1 MAHISLKKKVMAAT
15 IAMTMGLGATTVVAP
30 VSGAQTMA
38 LLQSDSQTVRAAYEP
53 LPDDV
58 TQQTESSLL
67 DRKNEENISVNLLG
81 TGKGPGW
88 CIDYAIPSP
97 SNDPAD
103 YELRKL
109 TGQSGNYGDSTS
121 INADIETAAIHV
133 TKQMIKEYNLSSF
146 DRSNEKI
153 KKLNYVLQ
161 ALLTNNLS
169 ALNQIRAD
177 IDEGKYISTA
187 DFREFTGF
195 DINYVRLAPE
205 DRGQGLADYRLV
217 KNDAAFSKVAQDV
230 NDSEY
235 ITVLLPKDYTLN
247 PNKMDNFTTQRLI
260 TVEQP
265 GLELTPKPTPTP
277 EQTTTQE
284 QPSSEPSTS
293 QETTTPETTTPESS
307 KETTTPK
314 SSEPTTSKETTK
326 PSEPKSSTVT
336 ETTTATKVNNTTETV
351 TKYEYHYE
359 YTWIFNYQQT
369 YREINVSKKVSGSWD
384 YTVIKGGDLVTVEKK
399 DGTLVITPKDGAKGE
414 VTIVVTDSKGN
425 THEYTINIDN
435 SAKNQNGGSNTTN
448 ITNINVTVNVTGG
461 SSEQVTNSRIIW
473 LPSGGD
479 FRIISGGDNVNVEN
493 KNGQLVI
500 TPKPGSNGKTA
511 VIEIL
516 DRDGNPVQRVNV
528 DITITTEVS
537 ENEEKLVNGGQIIIE
552 NTGKRH
558 FEKGEDLV
566 TVTEKNG
573 QLVIEPR
580 PGKSGQ
586 AILVIED
593 KWGNKH
599 RYIINVI
606 NNVTVIERTLTL
618 ENGATTKI
626 DIQGEWTHRI
636 KSGEEFV
643 NVEKNGNKLVIE
655 GVKDKNGTAVVE
667 ILDKNGQVIARYT
680 VVVNNTT
687 QQIVTNVVERDITDR
702 TDFTV
707 SRGNEGN
714 TLKIVKGEDLVNWKD
729 EKGILSVKP
738 KAGAN
743 GTLVIEE
750 RNANGDL
757 LTKYVINITP
767 EKVQEIRR
775 EITTQQ
781 IINIGGDNLTV
792 VEGEGLVDINKSTD
806 KWKITPKDGSNGELI
821 IEDRDDEGRANIRYI
836 ITIKPAQP
844 KVTEINISITNTVT
858 GKVSIDKNSTVKV
871 IEGKDKVDASN
882 DGGTL
887 VITPK
892 DGATG
897 KAVIEVKNPDGTI
910 THYVVDITQTE
921 VKDHKV
927 TIINPGKDSDSNNNS
942 ESGSLVIDV
951 KPGNTV
957 EVVEGDA
964 DLVVI
969 DKRGDNVVIRPNEYK
984 AGQSGTIVVEERDAN
999 GNPVNRYEIE
1009 IVGKNPGKGGDQ
1021 SGTITVTEK
1030 NPSKG
1035 SLTIETPGKGGSI
1048 VVKDGNGKDVTG
1060 EYNVKDNG
1068 DGTYTIIRKD
1078 DKPLNGKLEIVWTS
1092 EDGKNTSTTGTIV
1105 IEGNGDKGSNPGKIT
1120 VIEKDPSN
1128 GIIKITAPGEGG
1140 KITIKDGGKDVT
1152 GEYEIKDNGDGT
1164 YTITR
1169 KEGKPINGDLT
1180 ITWTSP
1186 NGKKVTNNVNI
1197 TVNTGSSRGEGGSS
1211 NPACIGAISLLSLP
1225 LLLAIP
1231 VGILSQVQVPGF
1243 ENVSAQLN
1251 AAIQEA
1257 NTQLQKGLG
1266 VFNEDRAGKA
1276 AGVDAAAAQVAPL
1289 IGAGAAA
1296 VASIA
1301 VIAGIGAGVLHACDV
1316 VDLNEASS
1324 NGSSSN
1330 GGSSS
1335 REQ

>member
-58 TQQTESSLL
+58 KQQTEGSLL
-67 DRKNEENISVNLLG
+67 DRKNEESISVNLLG

-97 SNDPAD
+97 SNNPAD

-146 DRSNEKI
+146 DRNNEKI

-177 IDEGKYISTA
+177 IKEGKYISTA

-195 DINYVRLAPE
+195 DINYVRLAPK
-205 DRGQGLADYRLV
+205 DRGQGLADFRLV

-265 GLELTPKPTPTP
+265 GLELTPKPTT
-277 EQTTTQE
+277 
-284 QPSSEPSTS
+284 SE
-293 QETTTPETTTPESS
+293 ETTKP
-307 KETTTPK
+307 
-314 SSEPTTSKETTK
+314 SEPTTSTSEETTKPSEPTTSTSEETTK

-336 ETTTATKVNNTTETV
+336 ETTTATKVNNVTETR

-359 YTWIFNYQQT
+359 YTWIFNYEQT
-369 YREINVSKKVSGSWD
+369 YREINVSERVSGSWD
-384 YTVIKGGDLVTVEKK
+384 FKVIKGGDLVTVEKK
-399 DGTLVITPKDGAKGE
+399 DGKLVITPKDGAKGE
-414 VTIVVTDSKGN
+414 VTIVVTDDKGN
-425 THEYTINIDN
+425 TYEYTINIDN
-435 SAKNQNGGSNTTN
+435 TAKDQNGGSNTTN

-500 TPKPGSNGKTA
+500 TPKPGSDGKTA

-516 DRDGNPVQRVNV
+516 DRDGKPVQRVNV

-537 ENEEKLVNGGQIIIE
+537 ENEEKLVNGGRIIIE

-573 QLVIEPR
+573 QLVIEPK

-618 ENGATTKI
+618 ENGATANI

-636 KSGEEFV
+636 KSGEEYV
-643 NVEKNGNKLVIE
+643 NVEKDGSTLVIE
-655 GVKDKNGTAVVE
+655 GVKGKNGTAVVE
-667 ILDKNGQVIARYT
+667 VLDKNGQVIARYT

-687 QQIVTNVVERDITDR
+687 QQIVTNVVKRDITDR

-714 TLKIVKGEDLVNWKD
+714 SLKIVQGEDLVNWKD
-729 EKGILSVKP
+729 EKGVLTVKP
-738 KAGAN
+738 KEGAK

-767 EKVQEIRR
+767 KKVQEIRR

-781 IINIGGDNLTV
+781 TINIGGDNLTV
-792 VEGEGLVDINKSTD
+792 VKGDGLVDIDKSTG
-806 KWKITPKDGSNGELI
+806 KWKITPKDGSNGELV
-821 IEDRDDEGRANIRYI
+821 IEDRDDEGRANIRFI

-844 KVTEINISITNTVT
+844 KVTEVNISITNTVT
-858 GKVSIDKNSTVKV
+858 GKVSIDKNSTVTV

-897 KAVIEVKNPDGTI
+897 KAVIEVKNPDGSI

-927 TIINPGKDSDSNNNS
+927 TIINPGKDSDSNDNS

-951 KPGNTV
+951 KPGNDV
-957 EVVEGDA
+957 KVVEGDA

-969 DKRGDNVVIRPNEYK
+969 DKRGDNVVIRPNEDK
-984 AGQSGTIVVEERDAN
+984 PGQSGTIVVEERDAN

-1009 IVGKNPGKGGDQ
+1009 IEGKNPDKGGDQ

-1035 SLTIETPGKGGSI
+1035 SLTIETPGKGGDI
-1048 VVKDGNGKDVTG
+1048 VIKDGNGKDVTG
-1060 EYNVKDNG
+1060 EYEIKDNG

-1092 EDGKNTSTTGTIV
+1092 EDGKSTSTTGTIV

-1128 GIIKITAPGEGG
+1128 GIIKITAPGEDG

-1152 GEYEIKDNGDGT
+1152 GEYDIKDNGDGT

-1169 KEGKPINGDLT
+1169 KDGKPINGDLT

-1186 NGKKVTNNVNI
+1186 DGDIVTNNVNI
-1197 TVNTGSSRGEGGSS
+1197 TVNTGSSRGERGSS
-1211 NPACIGAISLLSLP
+1211 NPACVGAISLLSLP

-1243 ENVSAQLN
+1243 EHVSAQLN

-1266 VFNEDRAGKA
+1266 VFNENQAGAA

-1301 VIAGIGAGVLHACDV
+1301 VIAGVGAGVLHACGV